1 METTTL
7 NKKFQSYLDQEMSG
21 EELEAFK
28 NELRSNAEVKKAYIA
43 YLFQALKG
51 TESSDVTSKE
61 WITNVYR
68 ESTPVKLEQPGKI
81 YLFNRFVS
89 ANWRKMAVAATL
101 IGVSLIYNN
110 DNYSNDSLVADYHVI
125 QSEQVRGSDND
136 NKVTDIP
143 VLQKAQ
149 ILIVDEPKSALALL
163 QQTDG
168 STMMLEDKEEIE
180 WYIALCYLKMDKV
193 DAAKSILMQIAN
205 NPSHSYKRK
214 AKQLLNDM
222 NAFWRKLV
230 WSK

>member
-1 METTTL
+1 METTSL

-61 WITNVYR
+61 WMTAVYQ
-68 ESTPVKLEQPGKI
+68 EGPPVKLQHPGKV
-81 YLFNRFVS
+81 YMFNRFVA
-89 ANWRKMAVAATL
+89 ANYSKIAVAATL
-101 IGVSLIYNN
+101 MGVSLIYNN

-136 NKVTDIP
+136 NKVSDIS

-149 ILIVDEPKSALALL
+149 SLIVDDPKSALTLL

-180 WYIALCYLKMDKV
+180 WYSALCYLKMDEV
-193 DAAKSILMQIAN
+193 DAAKTILMQIAD